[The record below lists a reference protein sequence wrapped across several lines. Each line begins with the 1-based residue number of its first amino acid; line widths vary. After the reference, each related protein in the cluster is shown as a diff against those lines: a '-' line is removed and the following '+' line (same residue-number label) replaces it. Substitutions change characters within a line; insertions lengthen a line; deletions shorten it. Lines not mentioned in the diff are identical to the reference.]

1 MSNSKNLKT
10 IVIGGTGKVGEELI
24 EELLN
29 SNHYSQITV
38 LVRTPKE
45 KWLNFPEEKK
55 KKLKIITKERF
66 DFLSE
71 TR

>member
-29 SNHYSQITV
+29 SPDV
-38 LVRTPKE
+38 KRDLE
-45 KWLNFPEEKK
+45 KTDN
-55 KKLKIITKERF
+55 
-66 DFLSE
+66 
-71 TR
+71 